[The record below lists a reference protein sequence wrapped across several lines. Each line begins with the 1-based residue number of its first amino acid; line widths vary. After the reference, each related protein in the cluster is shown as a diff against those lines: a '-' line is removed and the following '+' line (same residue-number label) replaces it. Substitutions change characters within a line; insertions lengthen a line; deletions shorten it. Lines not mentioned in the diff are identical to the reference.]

1 MPPDVAS
8 GVAVDDL
15 LRRARWPVLRRLGFH
30 PGGDERSAFRGTG
43 LEYSDVR
50 EYQAGDDPRTIE
62 WNITARSDRPYVRE
76 SLPDRG
82 LDAWLLFDVSR
93 SLDWGTAR
101 CLKRQLAVEFSA
113 VVGQLLIGRGNR
125 VGALFF
131 DERVRSIVPPSA
143 GRTALLQ
150 LIARMS
156 RAADGSQSPSQS
168 GGGQDGGDGSQS
180 SSPSGGV
187 QGGGSTAQQF
197 PSPYGGGQGGGQ
209 TDLGRALTEA
219 GRLIRRPSLI
229 VILSDFM
236 TPGGWQQPLS
246 ALALRHE
253 VIAAWITDPR
263 EREIPDVGVVT
274 FEDPESGRQILVD
287 TRSAPLRARFQDAAQ
302 AQRATIRADLLR
314 ARTAVAELS
323 TAAELVPQLIAFIK
337 QREAQRG
344 RRLATATA

>member
-1 MPPDVAS
+1 LPPDVVA
-8 GVAVDDL
+8 GGIAVDQL
-15 LRRARWPVLRRLGFH
+15 LRRSRWPVLRRLGFH
-30 PGGDERSAFRGTG
+30 PGGDERSSVRGAG

-82 LDAWLLFDVSR
+82 LDAWLLVDITR

-101 CLKRQLAVEFSA
+101 CLKRQLALEFSA

-125 VGALFF
+125 VGALLF
-131 DERVRSIVPPSA
+131 DDRVRSIIPPSA

-150 LIARMS
+150 LIARME
-156 RAADGSQSPSQS
+156 RAGDSP
-168 GGGQDGGDGSQS
+168 GDG
-180 SSPSGGV
+180 P
-187 QGGGSTAQQF
+187 
-197 PSPYGGGQGGGQ
+197 

-219 GRLIRRPSLI
+219 GRLIRRPSMMVL
-229 VILSDFM
+229 LSDFM

-246 ALALRHE
+246 ALAIRHE
-253 VIAAWITDPR
+253 VVAAWISDPR

-274 FEDPESGRQILVD
+274 FEDPESGEQILVD
-287 TRSAPLRARFQDAAQ
+287 TRSAHLRARFQEAAV
-302 AQRATIRADLLR
+302 AQRETIRTDLLR
-314 ARTAVAELS
+314 ARAAIAELS
-323 TAAELVPQLIAFIK
+323 TAAEIVPQLVAFIK

-344 RRLATATA
+344 HRVARATA

>member
-1 MPPDVAS
+1 MPPD
-8 GVAVDDL
+8 GVRGIAIDDL

-30 PGGDERSAFRGTG
+30 PGGDERSAFRGPG

-82 LDAWLLFDVSR
+82 LDAWLLVDTTP

-101 CLKRQLAVEFSA
+101 CLKRQLALEFSA

-125 VGALFF
+125 VGALLF
-131 DERVRSIVPPSA
+131 DERVRSIIPPSA
-143 GRTALLQ
+143 GRSALLR
-150 LIARMS
+150 LIARLE
-156 RAADGSQSPSQS
+156 READALPSPSS
-168 GGGQDGGDGSQS
+168 
-180 SSPSGGV
+180 
-187 QGGGSTAQQF
+187 A
-197 PSPYGGGQGGGQ
+197 GGGQGGGQ
-209 TDLGRALTEA
+209 TDLGRALMEA

-229 VILSDFM
+229 VILTDFL
-236 TPGGWQQPLS
+236 TPGGWRHPLS

-253 VIAAWITDPR
+253 VVAAWITDPR
-263 EREIPDVGVVT
+263 EGEIPDVGVVT
-274 FEDPESGRQILVD
+274 FEDPESGRQIQVD
-287 TRSAPLRARFQDAAQ
+287 TRSAALRARFQDAAS
-302 AQRATIRADLLR
+302 AQRETIRADLLR

-323 TAAELVPQLIAFIK
+323 TAAEAVPQLMAFIE

-344 RRLATATA
+344 RRLAPATA

>member
-1 MPPDVAS
+1 LPPSIAS
-8 GVAVDDL
+8 GIAIDDL

-30 PGGDERSAFRGTG
+30 PGGDERSSFRGTG

-82 LDAWLLFDVSR
+82 LDAWLLIDVSR

-101 CLKRQLAVEFSA
+101 CLKRQLAIEFSA
-113 VVGQLLIGRGNR
+113 VVGQMLISRGNR
-125 VGALFF
+125 VGALLF
-131 DERVRSIVPPSA
+131 DERVRSIIPPSA

-150 LIARMS
+150 LIARIE
-156 RAADGSQSPSQS
+156 RATDGS
-168 GGGQDGGDGSQS
+168 
-180 SSPSGGV
+180 
-187 QGGGSTAQQF
+187 QF
-197 PSPYGGGQGGGQ
+197 PSPSGGGQGGG

-219 GRLIRRPSLI
+219 GRLIRRPSLM
-229 VILSDFM
+229 VVLTDFM
-236 TPGGWQQPLS
+236 TPDGWQQPLG

-253 VIAAWITDPR
+253 VVAAWVTDPR
-263 EREIPDVGVVT
+263 EHEIPDVGVVT
-274 FEDPESGRQILVD
+274 FEDPESGRQIQVD
-287 TRSAPLRARFQDAAQ
+287 TGSTPLRARFQDAAN

-314 ARTAVAELS
+314 ARSAVAELS
-323 TAAELVPQLIAFIK
+323 TAAEAVPQLVAFIK

-344 RRLATATA
+344 RRLAPVTA